1 MLEERLILF
10 GLHQIE
16 GIGYKT
22 IQKLKNDL
30 PKLQK
35 LFKMDTDEL
44 TLLLKDEKKAKR
56 IIQTL
61 NETYIQDKLQQYEQL
76 DIQFLTILDP
86 DYPYLLQQIS
96 DPPWVIYFKGN
107 HTILEKPCIAIV
119 GTRAPTVYG
128 KRMTEQFAQGISSY
142 GICIVSGLARGID
155 SIAHIHS
162 LDEMGGTIAV
172 MGTSLD
178 TIYPREHKELFH
190 SIAAKGLLVSEY
202 PLGTPSHPGLF
213 PQRNRIIA
221 GLCLGTIVVEAA
233 QKSGSL
239 ITADLAMDYG
249 RDVFAVPG
257 PLTSPKSTGAI
268 ELLKVGA
275 KVLTTPLDI
284 LHEYE
289 HRISIEPKAAEA
301 SHHPSNDLS
310 TDELLILNLLQDEAL
325 SFDRILEQSQF
336 TFGHL
341 HSVLLSLLI
350 KNKIEQMIGS
360 LYIRI

>member
-1 MLEERLILF
+1 MKERLILF

-22 IQKLKNDL
+22 IQKLKNHL

-44 TLLLKDEKKAKR
+44 TLLIKDEAKSKR
-56 IIQTL
+56 IKHTL
-61 NETYIQDKLQQYEQL
+61 NEAYILNKIQQYEKSN
-76 DIQFLTILDP
+76 IQFLTILDP

-107 HTILEKPCIAIV
+107 HTILEKPCIAMV

-128 KRMTEQFAQGISSY
+128 KRMTEQFARGIASY
-142 GICIVSGLARGID
+142 GLCIVSGLARGID
-155 SIAHIHS
+155 SIAHRSSI
-162 LDEMGGTIAV
+162 DETGGTIAV

-178 TIYPREHKELFH
+178 IVYPREHQQLFED
-190 SIAAKGLLVSEY
+190 IAEKGLLVSEY

-221 GLCLGTIVVEAA
+221 GLSLGTIVVEAA
-233 QKSGSL
+233 QRSGSL

-257 PLTSPKSTGAI
+257 PLTSPKSSGAI
-268 ELLKVGA
+268 GLLKVGA
-275 KVLTTPLDI
+275 KVITTPLDI

-289 HRISIEPKAAEA
+289 HRITIEPKAIET
-301 SHHPSNDLS
+301 SHHESESLS
-310 TDELLILNLLQDEAL
+310 SDELLILKLLKDEAL
-325 SFDRILEQSQF
+325 SFEKILDQSKF
-336 TFGHL
+336 AFGHL

-350 KNKIEQMIGS
+350 KNKVEQLIGS
-360 LYIRI
+360 IYIRL